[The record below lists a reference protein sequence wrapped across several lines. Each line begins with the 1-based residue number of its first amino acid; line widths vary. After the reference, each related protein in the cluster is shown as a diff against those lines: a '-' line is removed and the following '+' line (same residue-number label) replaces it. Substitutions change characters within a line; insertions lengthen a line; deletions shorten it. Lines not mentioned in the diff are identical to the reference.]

1 MHYILNW
8 SAPHL
13 KFLSLTIL
21 QEIFRDCVLPVT
33 LILVMSYGIYKV
45 IHSISMIVLPSNKYN
60 VFKKLLIRF
69 MLARTILIAKLRKAE
84 VVYLTDYDNNLYIT
98 VASKTETENL
108 FAYTYFDTSIGP
120 LLLVP
125 DGTIQ
130 SVSGTVEYIKNWLPY
145 DQYNRIEMILRYGI
159 EPFNIIK

>member
-1 MHYILNW
+1 
-8 SAPHL
+8 
-13 KFLSLTIL
+13 
-21 QEIFRDCVLPVT
+21 
-33 LILVMSYGIYKV
+33 
-45 IHSISMIVLPSNKYN
+45 
-60 VFKKLLIRF
+60 